1 MESIYLDVTPRGV
14 NPTVYTSQGDANRSI
29 GVYLIE
35 NGLPYELS
43 GSETLTLNIKTSEG
57 EYLEQ
62 ELTNAGGNFI
72 EISLESE
79 LSVKAGANYCKI
91 IIETDDI
98 KIGSSAFWVLV
109 EKQP

>member
-14 NPTVYTSQGDANRSI
+14 NPRVYTSQGDNLRSI

-35 NGLPYELS
+35 NGLPYELT
-43 GSETLTLNIKTSEG
+43 GSESLTLNIKTSEG

-79 LSVKAGANYCKI
+79 ATVKAGSNYCKI

-98 KIGSSAFWVLV
+98 KIGTSAFYIVV

>member
-14 NPTVYTSQGDANRSI
+14 NPIVYTSQGDAERSI

-35 NGLPYELS
+35 NGLPYELA

-62 ELTNAGGNFI
+62 ELTNNGGNYI
-72 EISLESE
+72 EISLDSD
-79 LSVKAGANYCKI
+79 VTIKAGANYCKI
-91 IIETDDI
+91 IIETEDI
-98 KIGSSAFWVLV
+98 KIGTSAFWVAT
-109 EKQP
+109 EKTP